1 MSPLE
6 STREQNPAWTISLTA
21 IPLQFRM
28 IPPNEARALLL
39 LQDNGLIKLKDGAGL
54 TATVTDIEENPYN
67 LDIVELE
74 AAQVARV
81 LMRPL
86 MWY

>member
-1 MSPLE
+1 M
-6 STREQNPAWTISLTA
+6 WLTA
-21 IPLQFRM
+21 IPLQFRT
-28 IPPNEARALLL
+28 IPPMRQELLL
-39 LQDNGLIKLKDGAGL
+39 LQDNGIIKLKDGAGL